1 MTRRKIM
8 GSVLTLLLL
17 VSLGYFGVRQY
28 RAGNSPDKNTAVT
41 TTGRGEQVGI
51 PEELFVQVA
60 GDEPAWFRNCGSRL
74 EAFMEAMTVAA
85 VDLND
90 DGRNEYVVQAA
101 DSYYCGSGG
110 CSFYI
115 YRYSS
120 PHFERIGEDF
130 GRYAGSSGTVHHG
143 FRDIVNE
150 VRDYSRNAGGSTE
163 SAVTL
168 KYTGSRYVR

>member
-8 GSVLTLLLL
+8 GSVLTLLLV

-28 RAGNSPDKNTAVT
+28 RAGKSPDKNTVAA
-41 TTGRGEQVGI
+41 TTGQSEQVAI

-60 GDEPAWFRNCGSRL
+60 ADEPDWFRNCGSRL
-74 EAFMEAMTVAA
+74 EAFKEAMTVAA
-85 VDLND
+85 VDLNE
-90 DGRNEYVVQAA
+90 DGRAEYVVQAA

-115 YRYSS
+115 YRYHS
-120 PHFERIGEDF
+120 PRFERIGEDF

-150 VRDYSRNAGGSTE
+150 VRDYSRNAGGSPE
-163 SAVTL
+163 RAVTL
-168 KYTGSRYVR
+168 RFTGSRYVR

>member
-8 GSVLTLLLL
+8 GSVLVLLALI
-17 VSLGYFGVRQY
+17 SLSYFGLRQH
-28 RAGNSPDKNTAVT
+28 RAGRTPDNNTAVT
-41 TTGRGEQVGI
+41 AMSKDGRDGI

-74 EAFMEAMTVAA
+74 EAFKEVMTVAA

-90 DGRNEYVVQAA
+90 DGRFEYVVQAA
-101 DSYYCGSGG
+101 DSFYCGSGG

-115 YRYSS
+115 YRYRS
-120 PHFERIGEDF
+120 PRFERIGEDF
-130 GRYAGSSGTVHHG
+130 GRYAGSIATLHHG

-150 VRDYSRNAGGSTE
+150 VRDYSRDAGGSAGST
-163 SAVTL
+163 VTL

>member
-1 MTRRKIM
+1 M
-8 GSVLTLLLL
+8 GSVLALL
-17 VSLGYFGVRQY
+17 VLMSLGYFGVWQY
-28 RAGNSPDKNTAVT
+28 RAGTAPDKNTAVT
-41 TTGRGEQVGI
+41 ATSKGGQDGI

-60 GDEPAWFRNCGSRL
+60 VDEPAWFRNCGSRL
-74 EAFMEAMTVAA
+74 EAFKEVMTVAA

-90 DGRNEYVVQAA
+90 DGRDEYVVQAA
-101 DSYYCGSGG
+101 DSFYCGSGG

-120 PHFERIGEDF
+120 PRFERIGEDF

-150 VRDYSRNAGGSTE
+150 VRDYSRNEGGSAE
-163 SAVTL
+163 STVTL
-168 KYTGSRYVR
+168 KYTGNRYVR